1 MAVVGTQAWNP
12 IVHGGGSG
20 RVIAS
25 WVKPPLWSLCDMLG
39 VDRVDNT
46 TSESSSCNKRNGNC
60 VTYFDGTETPPPS
73 ASADYDVALL
83 FVQTSS
89 SEGIDRTNL
98 TFGAEQENM
107 LVNGVM

>member
-1 MAVVGTQAWNP
+1 MVVER
-12 IVHGGGSG
+12 

-89 SEGIDRTNL
+89 RRNRPDKFNIWRRAGEHAGPMESC
-98 TFGAEQENM
+98 
-107 LVNGVM
+107 NGKDI